1 MTAAQRPARV
11 RQRPGALVGL
21 PLLWLLCS
29 PWASALADPAS
40 LPMSLPTAR
49 PGPGGVALVVLGAS
63 AQRPLVQLGALPVLV
78 LGTPAGWTAVV
89 GLALDAQPGA
99 AVLQVQRAGAAP
111 ASVTFEIQPQ
121 RYAEQRLTVKPGQV
135 DLSAADLAR
144 YQREREHQRQVI
156 TTASDAAPAT
166 LAMQPPVPG
175 VRSSSFGLR
184 RIFNGQAR
192 APHSGMD
199 IAAASGTPVLA
210 PLAGTVIDVGDYFFN
225 GRTVWLDHGAGLLSM
240 VCHLSAVQ
248 VQQGDSLAAGQPLGA
263 VGATGRATGPH
274 LHWSVSLNQ
283 AMVDPALFLPAQP
296 LSPAMTP

>member
-1 MTAAQRPARV
+1 MTTALWRASRAGLLLALLAGSPVSAQLAWAQPEPISRPT
-11 RQRPGALVGL
+11 
-21 PLLWLLCS
+21 
-29 PWASALADPAS
+29 
-40 LPMSLPTAR
+40 LPTAR
-49 PGPGGVALVVLGAS
+49 PGPGGVALVGLGAS
-63 AQRPLVQLGALPVLV
+63 PERPLAQLGALPVLV
-78 LGTPAGWTAVV
+78 YGTPAGWTAVL
-89 GLALDAQPGA
+89 GLALDAKPGPS
-99 AVLQVQRAGAAP
+99 VLQVQRAGAAP
-111 ASVTFEIQPQ
+111 AEISFEIVPQ

-144 YQREREHQRQVI
+144 YQRERDHQRQVI
-156 TTASDAAPAT
+156 STISDQPPSA

-175 VRSSSFGLR
+175 LRSSSFGLR

-210 PLAGTVIDVGDYFFN
+210 PLAATVIDVGDYFFN

-248 VQQGDSLAAGQPLGA
+248 VQVGDTLAAGQPLGA

-283 AMVDPALFLPAQP
+283 AMVDPALFLPAQ
-296 LSPAMTP
+296 LSGIVKP